1 METSLTERAAYSV
14 PAFCMAHGFSRA
26 LLYKALRE
34 GWGPKIMKCGART
47 LITVEAA
54 ARWRAKME
62 KLGKPPAPA
71 EAAVQ
76 AGAG

>member
-14 PAFCMAHGFSRA
+14 PAFCAAHDFSRA

-34 GWGPKIMKCGART
+34 GWGPEIMKCGART

-62 KLGKPPAPA
+62 KLGKS
-71 EAAVQ
+71 EAAP
-76 AGAG
+76 